1 MLVGGIRNTLKAKGV
16 EVVNGIGRIKCI
28 SDDNF
33 EVEAGDATYSAKH
46 LIIATGSTSV
56 IPPIEGVREGIE
68 KGKILT
74 NREILNLSEVPNKLV
89 VVGGGVIGLEM
100 ASYYNSIGSQ
110 VTVVEMLDHIA
121 GENDSELSEI
131 LRKNYEKRG
140 IKFLLSTKVVRF
152 TDTQVHCVS
161 ESGEQI
167 ELEYDYALMSVGRR
181 ANTDIGLEN
190 IGVAVERGAIITDPQ
205 MRTNVNNC
213 YAVGDC
219 NGKSMLA
226 HTAYREAEVAV
237 NNILG
242 KADAID
248 YSRIPSVIY
257 TNPELASVGET
268 EATAL
273 KKGMDIRVKKLSMR
287 FSGRYLAE
295 NEGGDGIFKLIV
307 NNKDNRV
314 VGAQALAN
322 YSSEFIVAVGV
333 MIEANM
339 TLEQVQ
345 KVVFPHPTV
354 CEIIREAVFFEE

>member
-1 MLVGGIRNTLKAKGV
+1 M
-16 EVVNGIGRIKCI
+16 
-28 SDDNF
+28 
-33 EVEAGDATYSAKH
+33 
-46 LIIATGSTSV
+46 
-56 IPPIEGVREGIE
+56 REGIE

-273 KKGMDIRVKKLSMR
+273 KK
-287 FSGRYLAE
+287 AW
-295 NEGGDGIFKLIV
+295 IF
-307 NNKDNRV
+307 
-314 VGAQALAN
+314 ALR
-322 YSSEFIVAVGV
+322 S
-333 MIEANM
+333 
-339 TLEQVQ
+339 
-345 KVVFPHPTV
+345 
-354 CEIIREAVFFEE
+354 